1 MSESPWGHRDQT
13 RVTEDDSGL
22 LEGPSAHLRVEDG
35 EDDDA
40 DDQGEDKAGAVYMSG
55 CLSAWPDCWWVGT
68 GMVSSNGDSNNK
80 AKV

>member
-22 LEGPSAHLRVEDG
+22 PEGPSAHLQVEDG

-40 DDQGEDKAGAVYMSG
+40 DDQGEDKAGGQIRLVYLSVCLAVS
-55 CLSAWPDCWWVGT
+55 LARLWVG
-68 GMVSSNGDSNNK
+68 GDLNGQQ
-80 AKV
+80 